1 MSKTTDQALFQKN
14 MPRPSEFMRAR
25 HPDLFS
31 DTQVDDVPRIPK
43 QVFEYHLETLTSRK
57 GEYEFEYFCRKL
69 AEKEICPNLRV
80 QTGPTGG
87 GDSKVDTETY
97 PVAEEIA
104 ERWWIG
110 SPSSGAEQWAFAFS
124 AKKVWN
130 PKLKADVKSILSTGR
145 DYKRIYFFTN
155 QFVSDKVR
163 ATQEDALSKLAKIP
177 VHIIDRAWIVEKVYD
192 ANHLELALVSLGIE
206 GVQSEKRNRLGPR
219 DAERLLELEEL
230 DRQVADP
237 SCYQGARYQ
246 LVEDCLR
253 TALLARG
260 LERARNEVES
270 RFVHAER
277 LARSVDYRPQQLRIA
292 YNRAWTAYWWYEDYS
307 MFNQF
312 YEEVEQHVEG
322 SVQAC
327 EVQFLLRLWQLL
339 TTSVFAGRLDPQDTK
354 IDSRRQRLVE
364 MLEAI
369 ASDPLRLNNALQ
381 ARTGLVYI
389 RITQSA
395 QAQLSD
401 QLDSCW
407 ADLAQ
412 IVHEAAPM
420 GTYPI
425 EQLFDI
431 VTELGERISSPA
443 FDSLY
448 EKLVDVIRQRRS
460 DGAAGQASSQ
470 RGFQKLRQEKYY
482 EAIRWF
488 GQAEELLIK
497 NEYRTKLIAVLIGS
511 SCAYENVGLL
521 WAARNKALA
530 AVERNLAVFNEEGK
544 FAPQALIATKRLV
557 WIELQLG
564 RVPHVL
570 SAITLANS
578 VASHLKL
585 SEEQQT
591 SYAEELWHQ
600 ELVLGIHFLNLP
612 FEVLSCVERLPDT
625 LDRLGLFSAR
635 MALLFALGHEQLLRD
650 EGFIPAIED
659 SNAVQIHFEALQ
671 DQPVAKSI
679 PLQPVLVDGPTCLL
693 KSNILGSE
701 LVVKTPNNAISIS
714 IAESLLGALEALLA
728 TSDERDVAPY
738 RECMTIVLCP
748 SQQSTG
754 TPQLRFPDDDDS
766 GRAEIVHPLSMTF
779 KTQAERQ
786 EYMKWLQESL
796 AHIISRMLMV
806 WDVHVWLD
814 KMARQECGFSR
825 AITLGD
831 TLTLNYNVF
840 GETPPVR
847 LVDWLATA
855 DEGYVVRRDKPWRKV
870 KPAGSG
876 KPMKHSEFGTGPP
889 SKEALDRKRWKHT
902 DRRVLSPIDIPLWER
917 ANWRATL
924 FACFQEAPP
933 VLAIAFEDEEA
944 GQAIFRGWKNRWGD
958 EDKDEAIR
966 VAIITG
972 VSQRNP
978 AEYAVVIGA
987 NLHQL
992 ENDEK
997 SVLFISRIN
1006 RMSPK
1011 TSTNLDNFVTA
1022 YKKAGI
1028 FLFAPAQMLPR
1039 PQLLSSQFAIAKRQ
1053 LEIRQAWQIGENDPD
1068 IVVLDDDDVP
1078 IIPAGVTDAP
1088 IKKAL
1093 IQRRAFGS
1101 R

>member
-1 MSKTTDQALFQKN
+1 MSKTTDQTLFQKN
-14 MPRPSEFMRAR
+14 MPSPSEFMRAR

-57 GEYEFEYFCRKL
+57 GEYEFEHFCRKL

-110 SPSSGAEQWAFAFS
+110 SPSAGAEQWAFAFS
-124 AKKVWN
+124 AKKVWKT
-130 PKLKADVKSILSTGR
+130 KLKADVDSILSTGR

-177 VHIIDRAWIVEKVYD
+177 VHIIDRAWIVEKVYE
-192 ANHLELALVSLGIE
+192 ANHLELALASLGIE
-206 GVQSEKRNRLGPR
+206 GVQSEKRSRLGPR

-339 TTSVFAGRLDPQDTK
+339 TTSVFAGRLDPQDAK
-354 IDSRRQRLVE
+354 IDSRRQRLGE

-381 ARTGLVYI
+381 ARTGLVYM

-412 IVHEAAPM
+412 IVHEAAPL

-448 EKLVDVIRQRRS
+448 EKLVGVIQQRRS
-460 DGAAGQASSQ
+460 DGAAGQAR

-497 NEYRTKLIAVLIGS
+497 DEYRTKLIAVLIGS

-570 SAITLANS
+570 SAITLANGI
-578 VASHLKL
+578 AAQLKL
-585 SEEQQT
+585 SEEEQT

-625 LDRLGLFSAR
+625 LERLGLFSAR

-659 SNAVQIHFEALQ
+659 SNAVQTHFEALQ

-679 PLQPVLVDGPTCLL
+679 PLQPVLIDGATCLL

-728 TSDERDVAPY
+728 TSDERDVLPY
-738 RECMTIVLCP
+738 RECLTIVLSP
-748 SQQSTG
+748 SEQSTDAP
-754 TPQLRFPDDDDS
+754 TLRFPDNDDS
-766 GRAEIVHPLSMTF
+766 GRAEIVHPANLRFT
-779 KTQAERQ
+779 TADERRA
-786 EYMKWLQESL
+786 YMNWLKDSL
-796 AHIISRMLMV
+796 VQIVVRMLLIRDAHT
-806 WDVHVWLD
+806 WIE
-814 KMARQECGFSR
+814 KMAIQECGFSR

-847 LVDWLATA
+847 LIDWLDAVNESYA
-855 DEGYVVRRDKPWRKV
+855 VLRDRPWRTV
-870 KPAGSG
+870 KPADPGN
-876 KPMKHSEFGTGPP
+876 PMESPEFGAKSPP
-889 SKEALDRKRWKHT
+889 DNLNHKERLKHT
-902 DRRVLSPIDIPLWER
+902 DRRVLSPIDIPVWDR
-917 ANWRATL
+917 ANWRATVFVPRL
-924 FACFQEAPP
+924 DGPP
-933 VLAIAFEDEEA
+933 ILGIAFQDGEA
-944 GQAIFRGWKNRWGD
+944 GRAIFRAWKARWGD
-958 EDKDEAIR
+958 VDEADALR
-966 VAIITG
+966 VSIITG
-972 VSQRNP
+972 LSKRKP
-978 AEYAVVIGA
+978 AEYAIVVGP
-987 NLHQL
+987 NLRNVT
-992 ENDEK
+992 EDEEK
-997 SVLFISRIN
+997 RVSYVAKTN
-1006 RMSPK
+1006 RMSPE
-1011 TSTNLDNFVTA
+1011 TTTNVDNFVAA
-1022 YKKAGI
+1022 YEKAGV
-1028 FLFAPAQMLPR
+1028 FLLAPAHMNPN
-1039 PQLLSSQFAIAKRQ
+1039 PQLLPPEFAIAMRQ
-1053 LEIRQAWQIGENDPD
+1053 LDIRQAWQIGENDFD
-1068 IVVLDDDDVP
+1068 IVALDDEDDPIVP
-1078 IIPAGVTDAP
+1078 PGVTDPP
-1088 IKKAL
+1088 INKAL
-1093 IQRRAFGS
+1093 IQRRAF
-1101 R
+1101 RAK